1 MTGEPDR
8 ESDLI
13 RKLGELPPPEAP
25 AGLAA
30 RIVRNVTALP
40 QQQPVDAP
48 QTEVPA
54 IPRRSRAKLWLP
66 RAIGGA
72 AAACVIGALLVY
84 VVDLA
89 DLAPGAPLPADH
101 PAQAIKVVTG
111 SVEVRLAKASEAP
124 AAPAPAVRKTA
135 KPGSKAVHKPI
146 EPEIMPSDGVP
157 LKVEA
162 TPEFAIES
170 TPPIAPADKP
180 SEREL
185 VGPADPHGPTG
196 PMPRSGPAPGFGI
209 SGSGASMPGPA
220 PY

>member
-1 MTGEPDR
+1 MMDEPDR
-8 ESDLI
+8 DGDLI
-13 RKLGELPPPEAP
+13 RNLGELTPPEVP
-25 AGLAA
+25 ADLAA

-40 QQQPVDAP
+40 QQQPLDSP
-48 QTEVPA
+48 QAETPA
-54 IPRRSRAKLWLP
+54 APRRARTKLWLP
-66 RAIGGA
+66 RAIGAA
-72 AAACVIGALLVY
+72 AAACVIGALLVH

-89 DLAPGAPLPADH
+89 DLGPGAPLPADR
-101 PAQAIKVVTG
+101 PAQAVKVVTG

-124 AAPAPAVRKTA
+124 AAPAPVVRKPA
-135 KPGSKAVHKPI
+135 KPAPRTGHKHL

-170 TPPIAPADKP
+170 SPPIAPVDKP

-185 VGPADPHGPTG
+185 VGPADPHGATG
-196 PMPRSGPAPGFGI
+196 AMPRGGPAPGFGI